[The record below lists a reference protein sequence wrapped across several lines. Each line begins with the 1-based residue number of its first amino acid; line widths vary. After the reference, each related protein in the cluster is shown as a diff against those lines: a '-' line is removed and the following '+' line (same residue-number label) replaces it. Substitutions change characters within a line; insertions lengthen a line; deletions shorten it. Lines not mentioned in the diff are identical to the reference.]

1 MKCDLCGTNVKVV
14 GHTTKQYEPVVDRK
28 IIKEIIEKHGTYLS
42 PELDAFSMH
51 KSSVNKLSDAIISA
65 MYGDKK

>member
-14 GHTTKQYEPVVDRK
+14 GHTTKQYEPVVDREMILK
-28 IIKEIIEKHGTYLS
+28 IIDSIISDQPCHCASPSDIFYEKK
-42 PELDAFSMH
+42 A
-51 KSSVNKLSDAIISA
+51 VADAIISA